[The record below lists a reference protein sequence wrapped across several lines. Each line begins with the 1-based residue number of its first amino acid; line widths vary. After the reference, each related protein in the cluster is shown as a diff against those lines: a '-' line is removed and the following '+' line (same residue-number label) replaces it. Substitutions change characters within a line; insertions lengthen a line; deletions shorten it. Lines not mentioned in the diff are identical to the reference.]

1 MTFADNGREA
11 LGILKDPSVKPF
23 DMVLTDFVMP
33 EMSGEDLVAAIRANP
48 ELASLKVYL
57 FTADVEK
64 KKTYAEK
71 GFNGILLKPVTLESL
86 KGILQ

>member
-1 MTFADNGREA
+1 MGMSFTSEQSS
-11 LGILKDPSVKPF
+11 GIELCGQG
-23 DMVLTDFVMP
+23 LAGLTGTDFVMP